1 VDIRTSGENEMEG
14 KTSRSGAWCI
24 GDEGTDDL
32 KTGEVGPGW
41 TSE

>member
-1 VDIRTSGENEMEG
+1 MGTRTSGENEMEG
-14 KTSRSGAWCI
+14 KTSSSGSWCM

-32 KTGEVGPGW
+32 KTGEVGRGR